1 MSELHL
7 LEKGGEHQLSPKGV
21 ETSNEHIK
29 DHVESEAALAN
40 NEHGTDNHIEAHRN
54 IVEKQSILGS
64 DFDHLKAE
72 HVQPKST
79 HPLIASLQ
87 LKTASWARQM
97 TRTRKR
103 LNPIDRTASK
113 IIHSPII
120 DKPSEFIGK
129 TIARPQGMLWGSV
142 AAFIGTSALLWATNH
157 YGYEFNYLLVVLL
170 FLGGSLL
177 GTAIEG
183 LTYAFRKNREQT

>member
-1 MSELHL
+1 MSEIRNLPEGNEHL
-7 LEKGGEHQLSPKGV
+7 LRAKNSIEQHEGAPRNEQIKPHEAVHGNNEQLETHRSNVEQHAITATETAHLGV
-21 ETSNEHIK
+21 ENE
-29 DHVESEAALAN
+29 
-40 NEHGTDNHIEAHRN
+40 
-54 IVEKQSILGS
+54 
-64 DFDHLKAE
+64 
-72 HVQPKST
+72 QPKNT

-87 LKTASWARQM
+87 LKTASWTRQM

-120 DKPSEFIGK
+120 DKPSKFIGK